1 METQMTSNLS
11 VDLSNS
17 QRIHVVGVGGPG
29 MSAIARVLYEMG
41 NIVSGSDIKDSIAVQ
56 RLKDLGV
63 VINVGHDADVV
74 SGCDVVTA
82 STAIPQSN
90 IEMLAA
96 HSCGIPVL
104 TRAQIL
110 AAICA
115 QKTAI
120 GVAGTHGKTT
130 TSSMLMT
137 VLKSSGAD
145 PSFIIGGD
153 VHGEGTGASWDSGQY
168 LVVEADESDG
178 THEHLPLFGTIVT
191 NIDVDHLDH
200 FSTFDNVVASF
211 DRYLAA
217 IQGPKVVCADDE
229 RLGLMSLQHH
239 AITYGLKRSAN
250 YGASNI
256 QFVNGGSKFDV
267 IYREGSQLEGVLLGQ
282 VQLRVRGMHNVSNA
296 LGVIAMA
303 LTLGIDFAVVVNSLA
318 GFSGV
323 ARRFDIRGVDAGVT
337 FVDDYAHLPAEIS
350 AVLSSSK
357 DASDAWSRI
366 VAVFQPNRFNRMQHM
381 SDSYA
386 DSFILADH
394 VVITDIYASGTTPI
408 PGVTGKL
415 VVDAILEQHPDA
427 SIAWK
432 PTRAE
437 LIDHLAQNLRPGDLC
452 ISMGCGDIELLPDEV
467 MAARIVMRSA
477 P

>member
-1 METQMTSNLS
+1 MTSNLT
-11 VDLSNS
+11 VDLSKS
-17 QRIHVVGVGGPG
+17 QRIHVVGIGGPG
-29 MSAIARVLYEMG
+29 MSAIARVLFEMG
-41 NIVSGSDIKDSIAVQ
+41 NVVSGSDIKDSSAVQ
-56 RLKDLGV
+56 RLKALGV
-63 VINVGHDADVV
+63 AVNIGHDAEVV
-74 SGCDVVTA
+74 TGCDAVTA
-82 STAIPQSN
+82 STAIPHSN
-90 IEMLAA
+90 IEIVAA
-96 HSCGIPVL
+96 QSRGITVL

-110 AAICA
+110 ASICA

-137 VLKSSGAD
+137 VLKSSGAQ

-178 THEHLPLFGTIVT
+178 THEQLPLFGTIVT

-217 IQGPKVVCADDE
+217 IKGPKVVCADDE
-229 RLGLMSLQHH
+229 RLGRMSLQHH
-239 AITYGLKRSAN
+239 AITYGLKRPAH
-250 YGASNI
+250 YGAKNI

-267 IYREGSQLEGVLLGQ
+267 IYYKDSQQDGELLGQ
-282 VQLRVRGMHNVSNA
+282 VQLQVRGTHNVANA

-303 LTLGIDFAVVVNSLA
+303 LTLGFDFADVASSLA

-323 ARRFDIRGVDAGVT
+323 ARRYDIRGVDAGVT

-350 AVLSSSK
+350 AVLSSSN
-357 DASDAWSRI
+357 DSSDPWSRI
-366 VAVFQPNRFNRMQHM
+366 VAVFQPNRFNRMEHM
-381 SDSYA
+381 SGAYA
-386 DSFILADH
+386 DCFTMADH
-394 VVITDIYASGTTPI
+394 IVITDIYSSGTTPI

-432 PTRAE
+432 PTRGE

-452 ISMGCGDIELLPDEV
+452 ISMGCGDIESLPDEV
-467 MAARIVMRSA
+467 IAARLALRSA